1 MDRKALESTARDY
14 PYLQGLWVLPL
25 GFLLVLTG
33 ISNLQRRPSGPVMLA
48 IVGVGLVL
56 SAVAMLLIAR
66 YYRDTYGAVT
76 PTRGRNVRQAVALL
90 AWVVVLFVGGS
101 GFLFWSPASS
111 VCVYAAAF
119 AAATL
124 VYYAI
129 LVGLKAHHVVIWG
142 SILVAGLLPVWG
154 FLGADRDAV
163 AMFPLGVALIA
174 SGVLDQRLLARAF
187 AASQRSNLENSNVGR

>member
-1 MDRKALESTARDY
+1 MDRKSLESTARDY

-33 ISNLQRRPSGPVMLA
+33 ISNLQRRPSGPVLLA
-48 IVGVGLVL
+48 IFGVGLAL
-56 SAVAMLLIAR
+56 SALAMLLIAR

-76 PTRGRNVRQAVALL
+76 PTRGRNVRQVVALL
-90 AWVVVLFVGGS
+90 AWVVVLFVGAGR
-101 GFLFWSPASS
+101 FVFWSPVSS

-142 SILVAGLLPVWG
+142 SVLVAGLLPVWG
-154 FLGADRDAV
+154 SLGADRDAV
-163 AMFPLGVALIA
+163 AMFPLAVALIA

-187 AASQRSNLENSNVGR
+187 AASQRSNLLDSNVGR